1 MLAGIQRRG
10 PDEDINAGTINIKLV
25 FKAISR
31 EYQHL
36 DGEAKKAREIQVM
49 NSAPGALWSIQMN
62 QMKRNQ
68 QRDWNVSN

>member
-10 PDEDINAGTINIKLV
+10 PDEDINLGTINIKLV

-36 DGEAKKAREIQVM
+36 DSEAKKAIEIQVM
-49 NSAPGALWSIQMN
+49 NSAPGAL
-62 QMKRNQ
+62 
-68 QRDWNVSN
+68 

>member
-49 NSAPGALWSIQMN
+49 NSAPGAL
-62 QMKRNQ
+62 
-68 QRDWNVSN
+68 